1 MMLPALFA
9 LAGCLAVSPGSDRI
23 LVRDLAPAFPSLES
37 AAPETPVALAPAPGV
52 ARVFRV
58 VELRSLAQR
67 LNVPAAPD
75 REICVVRP
83 VAALDPAQLLAAM
96 RKELPQAA
104 IEILEFSRQPAPQG
118 EIEFPAG
125 QLRRGAGGVLW
136 LGYVHYGGS
145 HRFTI
150 WARVKVLVEVERVLA
165 VEDLPSGQPIQAAQL
180 TTRTFQEYPGSEP
193 YASSIGQVAGKWPR
207 LPIRAGAPIRAT
219 LLENP
224 REIMRGETVRVEVR
238 DGGALL
244 EMEGTAEA
252 SGAFGEIIGVR
263 NPISKKRFPA
273 RVEGKG
279 RVSVDAAAA
288 KVMP

>member
-1 MMLPALFA
+1 MILPALLA
-9 LAGCLAVSPGSDRI
+9 LACLAVSPGSDHI

-58 VELRSLAQR
+58 AELRSLAVR
-67 LNVPAAPD
+67 LNLPAPPD
-75 REICVVRP
+75 REICVTRP
-83 VAALDPAQLLAAM
+83 VSTPDPAKLLAAM
-96 RKELPQAA
+96 RKELPQAT
-104 IEILEFSRQPAPQG
+104 IEILEFSRQPIPEG
-118 EIEFPAG
+118 EIEFPVR

-136 LGYVHYGGS
+136 LGSVHYGGS

-150 WARVKVLVEVERVLA
+150 WARVKVLVAVERVLA
-165 VEDLPSGQPIQAAQL
+165 VGDLPSGQPIRAAQL
-180 TTRTFQEYPGSEP
+180 TIQTRQEYPASEP
-193 YASSIGQVAGKWPR
+193 FARSIDQVAGKWPR
-207 LPIRAGAPIRAT
+207 LPIRAGTPVRT
-219 LLENP
+219 DLLENP

-238 DGGALL
+238 DGGAHL
-244 EMEGTAEA
+244 ELEATAEG
-252 SGAFGEIIGVR
+252 SGAFGEIISVL

>member
-1 MMLPALFA
+1 MILPAA
-9 LAGCLAVSPGSDRI
+9 LALACLAVSPGSDQI

-37 AAPETPVALAPAPGV
+37 TAPETPVALAPAPGV

-58 VELRSLAQR
+58 AELRSLAVR
-67 LNVPAAPD
+67 LNLPAPPD
-75 REICVVRP
+75 REICVTRP
-83 VAALDPAQLLAAM
+83 VAAPDPARFLAAM
-96 RKELPQAA
+96 RKELPQAT
-104 IEILEFSRQPAPQG
+104 IEILECSRQPVPEG
-118 EIEFPAG
+118 EIEFPVR

-150 WARVKVLVEVERVLA
+150 WARVKVLVAVERVLA
-165 VEDLPSGQPIQAAQL
+165 VEDLASGQPIRAAQL
-180 TTRTFQEYPGSEP
+180 TTETRPEYPASEP
-193 YASSIGQVAGKWPR
+193 FARSIDQVAGKWPR
-207 LPIRAGAPIRAT
+207 LPIRAGTAIRT
-219 LLENP
+219 DLLEKP
-224 REIMRGETVRVEVR
+224 RDIMRGETVRVEVR
-238 DGGALL
+238 DGGAHL
-244 EMEGTAEA
+244 ELEATAEA
-252 SGAFGEIIGVR
+252 SGAFGEIISVL

>member
-1 MMLPALFA
+1 MILPVSFA
-9 LAGCLAVSPGSDRI
+9 LACLAVSPGSDHI

-58 VELRSLAQR
+58 AELRSLAVR
-67 LNVPAAPD
+67 LNVPAAPE
-75 REICVVRP
+75 REICVARP
-83 VAALDPAQLLAAM
+83 AAPPDPARLLAAM
-96 RKELPQAA
+96 RKEMPQAA
-104 IEILEFSRQPAPQG
+104 IEILEFSRQPAPEG
-118 EIEFPAG
+118 EIEFPAR

-150 WARVKVLVEVERVLA
+150 WARVKVLVAVERVLA
-165 VEDLPSGQPIQAAQL
+165 VGDLPSGQPIAAAQL
-180 TTRTFQEYPGSEP
+180 TTETRQEFPGSEP
-193 YASSIGQVAGKWPR
+193 FARSIDQVAGKWPR
-207 LPIRAGAPIRAT
+207 LPIRAGTAIRT
-219 LLENP
+219 DLLENP
-224 REIMRGETVRVEVR
+224 REILRGETVRVEVR
-238 DGGALL
+238 DGGAHL
-244 EMEGTAEA
+244 EMEATAEA
-252 SGAFGEIIGVR
+252 SGASGEIIAVR
-263 NPISKKRFPA
+263 NPISKRRFQA